1 MADKITENVAMCS
14 VCQERFHPLQTLDC
28 QHSFCVKCIGD
39 CVNSKEGL
47 LTCLTCRKFEVGLPG
62 KALRGSTNNMNEKC
76 STNEEEVNYCLLC
89 NENVTARCMDCSK
102 FFCTEC
108 VENHQKIP
116 SCQSHTVMTLEQYQS
131 MNAEER
137 AAAKPLMCPEHSD
150 VTVKFYCVDCSLPV
164 CMDCTVVSHKQHDI
178 KDQKTVIENLKKE
191 ANTVLSYCLA
201 KEMEMKKGFDQHLQ
215 DTEAQNQSVAICKE
229 DIERFAEELHQL
241 IDDSKQQVLDKLA
254 KQSKSALQNSEAAK
268 NEKEEKLS
276 QLHEVLQHVKRLVQA
291 PCSIADMTDA
301 SEILKKAKQM
311 SGQRVC
317 AVAKGKSQTQS
328 FETTAKRGA
337 DGSNSAIPF
346 CFEERKPL
354 KMFLSSKPIGTIEF
368 KQNKQPCTS
377 TSKQF
382 RERIS
387 CPSPL

>member
-1 MADKITENVAMCS
+1 
-14 VCQERFHPLQTLDC
+14 
-28 QHSFCVKCIGD
+28 
-39 CVNSKEGL
+39 
-47 LTCLTCRKFEVGLPG
+47 
-62 KALRGSTNNMNEKC
+62 MNEKC
-76 STNEEEVNYCLLC
+76 STNEEEVNCLLC

-116 SCQSHTVMTLEQYQS
+116 SCQSHTVMTLEHYQS
-131 MNAEER
+131 MN
-137 AAAKPLMCPEHSD
+137 
-150 VTVKFYCVDCSLPV
+150 CSWPV
-164 CMDCTVVSHKQHDI
+164 CRDCTVVVHKQHDI
-178 KDQKTVIENLKKE
+178 EDLKTAFENLKKE

-215 DTEAQNQSVAICKE
+215 DTEAQNQSVAICKK
-229 DIERFAEELHQL
+229 DIERFADELHQV
-241 IDDSKQQVLDKLA
+241 IDNSKQQVLANLD

-276 QLHEVLQHVKRLVQA
+276 QLYEVLQLVKRLVQA

-311 SGQRVC
+311 SGQREC

-337 DGSNSAIPF
+337 DGNNSAIPF
-346 CFEERKPL
+346 CFEERKHL
-354 KMFLSSKPIGTIEF
+354 KRFLSSQAIGTIEF